1 MILEL
6 DFSADVPIYLQIRNQ
21 VVLGIAE
28 GRLSAGEKLPTVR
41 ALAQETG
48 INMMTAS
55 KAYAL
60 LKQEG
65 YIQGDRRSGAAV
77 CGEGQ
82 GGVLGSGLGGGPVPG
97 KLRQDLKL
105 LIAEAR
111 LAGLAEQDFMA
122 LCAQIYA
129 EMEGAQ

>member
-1 MILEL
+1 MILHL

-21 VVLGIAE
+21 VVLGIAQ
-28 GRLSAGEKLPTVR
+28 GRLSAGEKLPTIR
-41 ALAQETG
+41 ALANETG

-65 YIQGDRRSGAAV
+65 YIQTGRRSGAVV
-77 CGEGQ
+77 CA
-82 GGVLGSGLGGGPVPG
+82 GSKVGGPAPD
-97 KLRQDLKL
+97 KLRQGLRL

-111 LAGLAEQDFMA
+111 LCGLPQQDFMA
-122 LCAQIYA
+122 LCAKIYT
-129 EMEGAQ
+129 EMEGAK